1 MTGFADIE
9 SATATHAV
17 AVFANATAVISGVSR
32 SVLFD
37 NGYAELLGVA
47 GTGPSILGVGSE
59 LSAATQGGSLTVN
72 GTSYTVTSIEPDGTG
87 LTRLRLQEA
96 S

>member
-1 MTGFADIE
+1 MTGFAAIE
-9 SATATHAV
+9 TATAEHAV
-17 AVFANATAVISGVSR
+17 AVFANATAVISSVSR

-47 GTGPSILGVGSE
+47 GTGPSILGVGSD

-72 GTSYTVTSIEPDGTG
+72 GTSYTVTAIEPDGTG

-96 S
+96 

>member
-9 SATATHAV
+9 TTTAEHAV
-17 AVFANATAVISGVSR
+17 AVFANATAVIGGTSH
-32 SVLFD
+32 SVLFE
-37 NGYAELLGVA
+37 NGYVELLGVA
-47 GTGPSILGVGSE
+47 GTGPSILGVGSD

-72 GTSYTVTSIEPDGTG
+72 GTSYTVTAIEPDGTG

-96 S
+96 